1 MDTPEFKTWN
11 VNDLAISLNAVPLDA
26 GGYGED
32 ELLSIDWDEDWYA
45 KTRGGDGSVTRTQT
59 NQFGGTATLTYA
71 QTANAN
77 DRLSAILA
85 ADILT
90 KNGAAAG
97 VFKAVDTEGRL
108 VVLAERAWVMGPP
121 PLKLGKTVQ
130 VYAWKIDF
138 AFARTSFFGGR

>member
-1 MDTPEFKTWN
+1 MDTPEFKSWN
-11 VNDLAISLNAVPLDA
+11 VNDLAVSLSAVPLDA

-32 ELLSIDWDEDWYA
+32 EFLSIDWDEDWWSKY
-45 KTRGGDGSVTRTQT
+45 KGGDGSITRSRT

-77 DRLSAILA
+77 DRLSAILT
-85 ADILT
+85 ADIANP
-90 KNGAAAG
+90 NGAAAG

-121 PLKLGKTVQ
+121 QLKLGKTVQ
-130 VYAWKIDF
+130 VFAWKIDF
-138 AFARTSFFGGR
+138 AFARTSVFGGR